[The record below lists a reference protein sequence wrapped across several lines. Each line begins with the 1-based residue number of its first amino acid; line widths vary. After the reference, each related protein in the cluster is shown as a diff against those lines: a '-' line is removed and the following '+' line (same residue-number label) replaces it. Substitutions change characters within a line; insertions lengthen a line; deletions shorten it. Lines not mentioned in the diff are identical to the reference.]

1 MDNQNIKSLLVNR
14 LNLEKAFVTGDTNH
28 IKIIAIGNIFKG
40 ITQVKRQQIVY
51 KPLINMISEKQIHA
65 VSIVTY
71 TPQEWEKYT
80 KENNSDYL

>member
-14 LNLEKAFVTGDTNH
+14 LNLEKAFVTGDKNH

-40 ITQVKRQQIVY
+40 ITQVKKQQIVY